1 MLLLLCAQPQL
12 VPGEGKLSLERI
24 IRREKERGCLHLL
37 LFVRDAKLTLSMPGP
52 MRAPRPAGKDRAL
65 GRLGSGQ
72 SQHDA
77 RARQSNCGQRL
88 LVHLS
93 PLPVSTRQTSGERM
107 RPSGER

>member
-1 MLLLLCAQPQL
+1 PVLR
-12 VPGEGKLSLERI
+12 EGKSSLEQI

-37 LFVRDAKLTLSMPGP
+37 LFVRDAKLMLSMPGP
-52 MRAPRPAGKDRAL
+52 MRALRPAGKDRAL

-77 RARQSNCGQRL
+77 HARQSNCGQRL

-93 PLPVSTRQTSGERM
+93 PLPVGTRRTSGERM
-107 RPSGER
+107 QPSGDH